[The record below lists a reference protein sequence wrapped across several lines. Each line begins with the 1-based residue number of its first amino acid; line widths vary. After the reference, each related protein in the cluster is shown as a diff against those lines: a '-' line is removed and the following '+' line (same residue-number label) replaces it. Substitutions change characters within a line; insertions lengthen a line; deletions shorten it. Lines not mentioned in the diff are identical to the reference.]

1 MTLTPDDVTPQ
12 RFSRRFRG
20 YDRQQVDA
28 FVERVTRGL
37 TESAAEREA
46 LIGRLQQLEELHGHI
61 DDIGRVRQETTAAAR
76 QQADE
81 LVADARAAAEA
92 IAHEGRRRA
101 AAELERAREV
111 ATGIERAVED
121 LRRYRLDYL
130 ERLRAVIAEQLAE
143 LERTGELPEPP
154 EQLRAT
160 ADEAARVVAD
170 GTSGAA

>member
-1 MTLTPDDVTPQ
+1 MTLTPDDVVPQ

-28 FVERVTRGL
+28 FVERVTRTL
-37 TESAAEREA
+37 AESSAEREA
-46 LIGRLQQLEELHGHI
+46 LIGRAQQLEELHGHI
-61 DDIGRVRQETTAAAR
+61 DDIERVRQETTAAAR

-92 IAHEGRRRA
+92 IAHEGRRKA

-111 ATGIERAVED
+111 ATGIERAVEE

-143 LERTGELPEPP
+143 LERTGQLPELPN
-154 EQLRAT
+154 QARAIADRAVAT
-160 ADEAARVVAD
+160 VADEAP
-170 GTSGAA
+170 GAA